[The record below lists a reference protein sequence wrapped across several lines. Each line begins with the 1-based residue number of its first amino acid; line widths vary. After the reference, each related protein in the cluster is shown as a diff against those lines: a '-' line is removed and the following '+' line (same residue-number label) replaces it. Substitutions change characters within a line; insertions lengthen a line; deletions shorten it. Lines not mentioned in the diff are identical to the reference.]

1 MKINGGCGNIHE
13 ATSMNLGVQMNQS
26 SRFPVGFPPFVREIV
41 KQQVGILG
49 NSESEVVK
57 NIVLIYF
64 TEKGLLKKF
73 EAKSGKIK

>member
-1 MKINGGCGNIHE
+1 MGK
-13 ATSMNLGVQMNQS
+13 TQ
-26 SRFPVGFPPFVREIV
+26 RFPVGFPPVIREII

-64 TEKGLLKKF
+64 TEKGLLKTGGAGRKT
-73 EAKSGKIK
+73 EGRVK

>member
-1 MKINGGCGNIHE
+1 MGK
-13 ATSMNLGVQMNQS
+13 SQ
-26 SRFPVGFPPFVREIV
+26 RFPVGFPPVIRDII

-64 TEKGLLKKF
+64 TEKGLLRTRESSKRRKGG
-73 EAKSGKIK
+73 EHG

>member
-1 MKINGGCGNIHE
+1 MGK
-13 ATSMNLGVQMNQS
+13 SQ
-26 SRFPVGFPPFVREIV
+26 RFPVGFPPAIRNII

-64 TEKGLLKKF
+64 TEKGLLKTQVPSKRRKGG
-73 EAKSGKIK
+73 EYG